1 VPELNDPKSVSAQ
14 LDQRAQD
21 VIDQSREAIKAT
33 KLALEQSRD
42 LLERLKQAANRPLI
56 LPLQNNA
63 LPELPVPDHRPEA
76 PVLGLRRPGDRDPSE
91 LAGRQGRV
99 EARRRGEAGPIN
111 HSGCLTGKRNTR

>member
-56 LPLQNNA
+56 LP
-63 LPELPVPDHRPEA
+63 
-76 PVLGLRRPGDRDPSE
+76 
-91 LAGRQGRV
+91 
-99 EARRRGEAGPIN
+99 
-111 HSGCLTGKRNTR
+111 HSK